1 MAEKAGLLR
10 DHTRR
15 MKGYAKLMTDPPT
28 PTPDDEP
35 DHDTVYI
42 IPDWLGE
49 RIALICEA
57 WAKAGRMFKIEGEL
71 LDRLTA
77 EAKRRTDGA

>member
-1 MAEKAGLLR
+1 
-10 DHTRR
+10 
-15 MKGYAKLMTDPPT
+15 MKGFAKLMTDPPT

-57 WAKAGRMFKIEGEL
+57 WAKAGRVFNIEGGM